1 MQMLVLN
8 MGKHQTTQT
17 EGQSQ
22 QSLTSTL
29 QKCQGHDRQGKTE
42 KTVTDRR
49 PEMQQ
54 RTAVWDP
61 GWIPEEKKACSGKT
75 CAVQIRV

>member
-1 MQMLVLN
+1 MLILN
-8 MGKHQTTQT
+8 MGKHQTTQI
-17 EGQSQ
+17 EGHSQ
-22 QSLTSTL
+22 QSLTSML
-29 QKCQGHDRQGKTE
+29 QKCQGHGRQGKTE

-61 GWIPEEKKACSGKT
+61 AWILGEKKACHGKT
-75 CAVQIRV
+75 CAVQILV